1 MGHNLLYAISK
12 CRRGCD
18 EMQARTSVGSKTGL
32 LDTIAK
38 VISKVTNPFGLSVLL
53 FLLVAWAESNSLP
66 ALVSWIAIILL
77 FLVVLPLAYVHIRTS
92 ANRGKSRWI
101 KDPITFFRQR
111 QRDICIVGVASVL
124 PCIILLIFLKAPS
137 LLIASFVLMLA
148 ISLGV
153 ALVHKLY
160 KASHHLAVVTG
171 LVVIVVA
178 LTWEHPIFPVLAA
191 IPVVG
196 WARYSLRQHSPGQ
209 LAAGF
214 GLAVV
219 IGVPILYS
227 FGLLRNLVM

>member
-1 MGHNLLYAISK
+1 
-12 CRRGCD
+12 
-18 EMQARTSVGSKTGL
+18 MQARTSVGSKADL

-53 FLLVAWAESNSLP
+53 FLLVAWAESDSLP
-66 ALVSWIAIILL
+66 ALLIWIVIILL
-77 FLVVLPLAYVHIRTS
+77 FFVVLPLAYVHIRTS
-92 ANRGKSRWI
+92 ATGGKNIRSIRI
-101 KDPITFFRQR
+101 EDPVTFFRQR
-111 QRDICIVGVASVL
+111 QRDICIVGVSSVV

-137 LLIASFVLMLA
+137 ILITSFVLIFA

-171 LVVIVVA
+171 LVIVVA
-178 LTWEHPIFPVLAA
+178 LTWEHTLFPVLAA
-191 IPVVG
+191 IPMVG
-196 WARYSLRQHSPGQ
+196 WARYSLRQHSLGQ

-227 FGLLRNLVM
+227 LGLLRNVVM